1 MKIFLIGFMGS
12 GKSTIGKKLA
22 RHLNIEFYDIDN
34 LLEQQTGLKVADYFA
49 RYGEQSFR
57 ETERDILQKSW
68 YPDNCVIATGGG
80 APCYFDNMD
89 WMNRTGKVVYLSL
102 TAKALAKRLEHSAT
116 ERPLIKDLKGD
127 DLVDFISQ
135 KLAERESWY
144 NKAGFIISGI
154 DITAEKLAGYIEFGS
169 QER

>member
-12 GKSTIGKKLA
+12 GKSTIGRKLA
-22 RHLNIEFYDIDN
+22 RHLNIEFYDIDK
-34 LLEQQTGLKVADYFA
+34 LLEQQKGLKVADYFA

-89 WMNRTGKVVYLSL
+89 WMNRNGKVVYLSL
-102 TAKALAKRLEHSAT
+102 PPKALAKRLEHSAT
-116 ERPLIKDLKGD
+116 ERPLIKNLKGD
-127 DLVDFISQ
+127 ELVEFISQ
-135 KLAERESWY
+135 KLSERESWY